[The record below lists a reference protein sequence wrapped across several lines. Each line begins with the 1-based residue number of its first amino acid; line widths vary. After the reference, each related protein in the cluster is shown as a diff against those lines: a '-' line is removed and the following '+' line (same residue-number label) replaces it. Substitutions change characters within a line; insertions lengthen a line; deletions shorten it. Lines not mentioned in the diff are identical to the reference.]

1 MDNPPLPPPNF
12 MKVSRMRAHTIAS
25 SGLQSLPTTAKTFRR
40 PRSVSSSAGGTGFAH
55 KRVPQ
60 RIDLTNQ
67 ALANPDAVAY
77 PTTLMLRNIP
87 NGYTQG
93 EVLAEIDS
101 DLGFKGTYDFFY
113 MPSDVQN
120 KCNVGYGFINFRTA
134 NDCTLFQ
141 AAFEKYHFRKFNS
154 KKIGKTCFGHIQG
167 LEANISHF
175 KKAHVGNWDADRPLV
190 FLEDGRVVSVRV
202 AASILPLR
210 RPTQPR
216 TQEVLK
222 SSVLDTR
229 IGAQGSPEA
238 VTSAAAAAALSAT
251 GVGSHHRSLPQKSS
265 WTSIFDIASGSTIDD
280 FFADVEDMELMT
292 FMSMTIP
299 HPSMKPSRDSARRV
313 REAIY
318 YAEPENT
325 TYGNAST
332 GGFDP
337 SGDGSSRGAEWIMH
351 LPLDGSL
358 EHLTEKMLHH
368 FLNATIDATSTV
380 TPTYLTVRVL
390 DGVAGDMPIIAECCI
405 GFADVDL
412 FREFLLRHVQGG
424 QDAVFCAEVMTMLRK
439 TAAQAEPVNHLGKAT
454 SARSGNGRVDEVSP
468 VFVDL
473 HRIMMRRGSCAPMT
487 IRSQMD
493 RKAEWVRGLNRRE
506 VLALRSYLEACLR
519 RGKEVTWTEFIKHVP
534 AAVDSTRASGVGRQE
549 FIKSARSSRGGSLDS
564 RRDSSLLTAGG
575 GGGGGGPFD
584 ESRMWSGRGR
594 EGSLRLDASTMT
606 SSRRSPNTPGG
617 LVPTGRFDK
626 QASVRR
632 ETAVG
637 ARLREENRNGN
648 DRLMAK
654 ALHGGR
660 GSHPPRAHSAGAS
673 TGRRQRVD
681 RQERRHSSLVADT
694 SVHPPETAFTPA
706 ANRTYLEPSPAG
718 GLQSAMMA
726 DYPDRTEQRGGPPQV
741 VDTWIEP
748 PANDS
753 YIGSYP
759 NGPVLSAPL
768 LTADG
773 PGSLKKAGIP
783 LVSQLLTRTI
793 LRLLQRVHDLG
804 HASLALNA
812 FQLLRDEQP
821 DNSASAVFW
830 GPAEIKSPQ
839 LLCILGTSSISDDN
853 SSPFSNPSRGFV
865 ALHGSCTHAIADGAG
880 LSARP
885 VKYPQA

>member
-55 KRVPQ
+55 KRVPR

-190 FLEDGRVVSVRV
+190 FLEDASLGVIDNLGGEV
-202 AASILPLR
+202 AQSY
-210 RPTQPR
+210 
-216 TQEVLK
+216 
-222 SSVLDTR
+222 
-229 IGAQGSPEA
+229 
-238 VTSAAAAAALSAT
+238 
-251 GVGSHHRSLPQKSS
+251 SLPSAQ
-265 WTSIFDIASGSTIDD
+265 
-280 FFADVEDMELMT
+280 ELMT

-575 GGGGGGPFD
+575 GGGGGPFD

-783 LVSQLLTRTI
+783 LVSQL
-793 LRLLQRVHDLG
+793 
-804 HASLALNA
+804 
-812 FQLLRDEQP
+812 
-821 DNSASAVFW
+821 
-830 GPAEIKSPQ
+830 
-839 LLCILGTSSISDDN
+839 
-853 SSPFSNPSRGFV
+853 
-865 ALHGSCTHAIADGAG
+865 
-880 LSARP
+880 
-885 VKYPQA
+885 

>member
-1 MDNPPLPPPNF
+1 
-12 MKVSRMRAHTIAS
+12 
-25 SGLQSLPTTAKTFRR
+25 
-40 PRSVSSSAGGTGFAH
+40 
-55 KRVPQ
+55 
-60 RIDLTNQ
+60 
-67 ALANPDAVAY
+67 
-77 PTTLMLRNIP
+77 
-87 NGYTQG
+87 
-93 EVLAEIDS
+93 
-101 DLGFKGTYDFFY
+101 
-113 MPSDVQN
+113 
-120 KCNVGYGFINFRTA
+120 
-134 NDCTLFQ
+134 
-141 AAFEKYHFRKFNS
+141 
-154 KKIGKTCFGHIQG
+154 
-167 LEANISHF
+167 
-175 KKAHVGNWDADRPLV
+175 
-190 FLEDGRVVSVRV
+190 
-202 AASILPLR
+202 
-210 RPTQPR
+210 
-216 TQEVLK
+216 
-222 SSVLDTR
+222 
-229 IGAQGSPEA
+229 
-238 VTSAAAAAALSAT
+238 
-251 GVGSHHRSLPQKSS
+251 
-265 WTSIFDIASGSTIDD
+265 
-280 FFADVEDMELMT
+280 
-292 FMSMTIP
+292 MSMTIP
-299 HPSMKPSRDSARRV
+299 HPSMKPSSDSARRA

-318 YAEPENT
+318 HAEPENT
-325 TYGNAST
+325 TYGNVST

-358 EHLTEKMLHH
+358 EHLTEKTLHH

-390 DGVAGDMPIIAECCI
+390 DGVAVAGEMPIIAECCI

-439 TAAQAEPVNHLGKAT
+439 TAEAEPVNHLGKAT
-454 SARSGNGRVDEVSP
+454 SARRRNGGGEEVSP

-473 HRIMMRRGSCAPMT
+473 HRMMMRRGSCAPMT

-519 RGKEVTWTEFIKHVP
+519 RGKEVTWAEFIKHVP

-564 RRDSSLLTAGG
+564 RRDSSVLTA

-617 LVPTGRFDK
+617 LVSAGRFDK

-632 ETAVG
+632 ETALG

-648 DRLMAK
+648 GRLMAK

-694 SVHPPETAFTPA
+694 SVHPPEAAFTPA
-706 ANRTYLEPSPAG
+706 ANRTFLEPPPAG
-718 GLQSAMMA
+718 ELHTAMRV
-726 DYPDRTEQRGGPPQV
+726 DYPHRPEQRGGHPQV

-768 LTADG
+768 LTAGTADG
-773 PGSLKKAGIP
+773 PGPLKNGGIP
-783 LVSQLLTRTI
+783 LM
-793 LRLLQRVHDLG
+793 
-804 HASLALNA
+804 
-812 FQLLRDEQP
+812 
-821 DNSASAVFW
+821 
-830 GPAEIKSPQ
+830 SP
-839 LLCILGTSSISDDN
+839 L
-853 SSPFSNPSRGFV
+853 
-865 ALHGSCTHAIADGAG
+865 
-880 LSARP
+880 
-885 VKYPQA
+885 

>member
-1 MDNPPLPPPNF
+1 
-12 MKVSRMRAHTIAS
+12 
-25 SGLQSLPTTAKTFRR
+25 
-40 PRSVSSSAGGTGFAH
+40 
-55 KRVPQ
+55 
-60 RIDLTNQ
+60 
-67 ALANPDAVAY
+67 
-77 PTTLMLRNIP
+77 
-87 NGYTQG
+87 
-93 EVLAEIDS
+93 
-101 DLGFKGTYDFFY
+101 
-113 MPSDVQN
+113 
-120 KCNVGYGFINFRTA
+120 
-134 NDCTLFQ
+134 
-141 AAFEKYHFRKFNS
+141 
-154 KKIGKTCFGHIQG
+154 
-167 LEANISHF
+167 
-175 KKAHVGNWDADRPLV
+175 
-190 FLEDGRVVSVRV
+190 
-202 AASILPLR
+202 
-210 RPTQPR
+210 
-216 TQEVLK
+216 
-222 SSVLDTR
+222 
-229 IGAQGSPEA
+229 
-238 VTSAAAAAALSAT
+238 
-251 GVGSHHRSLPQKSS
+251 
-265 WTSIFDIASGSTIDD
+265 
-280 FFADVEDMELMT
+280 MT
-292 FMSMTIP
+292 FKSMTIP
-299 HPSMKPSRDSARRV
+299 HPSMKPSSDSARRA

-325 TYGNAST
+325 TDGNASI

-390 DGVAGDMPIIAECCI
+390 DGVAGEMPIIAECCI

-439 TAAQAEPVNHLGKAT
+439 TAEAERVNDPGKAT
-454 SARSGNGRVDEVSP
+454 LARSRNGGGDEVSP

-473 HRIMMRRGSCAPMT
+473 HRMMMRRGSCAPMT

-506 VLALRSYLEACLR
+506 LLALRSYLEACLR

-534 AAVDSTRASGVGRQE
+534 AAVNSTRASGVGRQE

-564 RRDSSLLTAGG
+564 RRDSSVLTA

-584 ESRMWSGRGR
+584 ESRVWSGRGR
-594 EGSLRLDASTMT
+594 QGSLRLDASTMT

-617 LVPTGRFDK
+617 LVSAGRSEK

-654 ALHGGR
+654 ALRGGTA
-660 GSHPPRAHSAGAS
+660 SHPPRAHSAGAS

-694 SVHPPETAFTPA
+694 SVHPPEEAFTPA
-706 ANRTYLEPSPAG
+706 ANRTYLEPPPPG
-718 GLQSAMMA
+718 GLRTAMRA
-726 DYPDRTEQRGGPPQV
+726 DYPHRTEQRGGPQV

-748 PANDS
+748 PANGS

-773 PGSLKKAGIP
+773 PGPLKKGGIP
-783 LVSQLLTRTI
+783 LMSPLYSGMSSPTTAPVLSSGAPPRSSPLSSCASLGPPPSVATPLPSRTSAGG
-793 LRLLQRVHDLG
+793 LWPFMGAVLMPSPTGLVYQRV
-804 HASLALNA
+804 
-812 FQLLRDEQP
+812 P
-821 DNSASAVFW
+821 
-830 GPAEIKSPQ
+830 
-839 LLCILGTSSISDDN
+839 
-853 SSPFSNPSRGFV
+853 
-865 ALHGSCTHAIADGAG
+865 
-880 LSARP
+880 
-885 VKYPQA
+885 